1 VQQGAPLLRY
11 SLNASFRATS
21 GSNDLNPD
29 INTTLEWC
37 AGMAAYVFNI
47 PFRDNSKLKHIIDEA
62 KKDVKLQTLWRC
74 SNVMAIDRL
83 GYTDH
88 GPTHVKIVANSALKL
103 LRILVE
109 KKVVPSIVK
118 NYGMKNEDAEVVVVL
133 GSIFHDLGMTVT
145 RDGHELYSALLAS
158 GFIEKYL
165 QGIYSE
171 EDRTI
176 ILSEVLHAIVCHE
189 EPRKPL
195 TLEAGIV
202 RVADA
207 LDMEKGRARI
217 PFQAGKVD
225 IHSVSALSIEK
236 VSIQEGDE
244 KLVTLDITMSNP
256 AGIFQIDNL
265 LRPRIEN
272 SGLGSY
278 IHVVAEITGEE
289 EQKILKKYEF

>member
-1 VQQGAPLLRY
+1 
-11 SLNASFRATS
+11 
-21 GSNDLNPD
+21 
-29 INTTLEWC
+29 
-37 AGMAAYVFNI
+37 MAAFVFNI
-47 PFRDNSKLKHIIDEA
+47 PFRDNQKLRHVISEV

-74 SNVMAIDRL
+74 ANVMAIDRM

-88 GPTHVKIVANSALKL
+88 GPTHVKIVANSALKM

-109 KKVVPSIVK
+109 RKIVPSIVK
-118 NYGMKNEDAEVVVVL
+118 DYGMKNEDAEVVVVL
-133 GSIFHDLGMTVT
+133 GSIFHDLGMTVI
-145 RDGHELYSALLAS
+145 RDGHELYGALLAS

-171 EDRTI
+171 EERMI
-176 ILSEVLHAIVCHE
+176 IFSEVLHSIVSHE
-189 EPRKPL
+189 EPHKPL

-244 KLVTLDITMSNP
+244 KPVTVYITMSNP
-256 AGIFQIDNL
+256 AGIFQIDQL
-265 LRPRIEN
+265 LKPRIED
-272 SGLGSY
+272 SGLRNY
-278 IHVVAEITGEE
+278 IHVVAEITGEKE
-289 EQKILKKYEF
+289 PKILDKFEI